1 MRRAES
7 AALLATLAL
16 AGCASGPLPG
26 DDQATLKALAQRPL
40 PAVAPGRLP
49 TDEQRALAAWQAL
62 LAAQPDTKQRAQAL
76 RRLGDL
82 EMDATD
88 ARLDSQDG
96 ATADYRAAIA
106 RYQTLLKETPTDPG
120 NDRVLYQL
128 ARAQELG
135 GDPAA
140 ALATLDRL
148 VGQYPQTTAL
158 DEAQFRRGELLFS
171 ARRYAPAEAAFG
183 AVLASPRPHGL
194 AERARYM
201 QGWSQFKQAR
211 LEPALGH
218 FMAVL
223 DTHLAGRDPAV
234 PVEQLDGLSRAN
246 RELVDD
252 VLRVVALALENLQG
266 VAAIAP
272 LVDSPQRAGYA
283 VRLYQNQAALYLKQD
298 RPKDAAD
305 ALGAFVRRAPQ
316 DPMAPL
322 LQAQVVRIHADA
334 GFEQQALAAKLAF
347 VEHYGLDPA
356 FRARAPEAWQRARPL
371 VREFLGELAQRHHA
385 AAQKSHQGTDV
396 QAAVRWY
403 QALLTQFPDDTDS
416 PRQRFLLAEL
426 LFEDRQFAA
435 AAAEYER
442 SAYQDPPHPRSA
454 EAGYAALLAHDARLK
469 ATPDD
474 TGLAAE
480 RLASALRFAERHTA
494 DPRAAAVLA
503 DAAERQLRA
512 GQAAQAQA
520 SAQRVL
526 AWQPEPAAPVRRSA
540 LGVQARAAF
549 DAGRFAEAE
558 RTTQQVLAL
567 TPDGDASRNALNERL
582 AAAIYRQAEA
592 ARDGGQ
598 GAQAA
603 ALFAKVGSAAPG
615 ASIRANADFDA
626 AAQWIALKD
635 WPRAAESLEAFRR
648 QHPGHALQAQVPAR
662 LALAYDELQR
672 PSAAAAEYERVA
684 TAATEPEARRTAL
697 WLAAQRRE
705 SAQDRDAATT
715 WERYL
720 KAWPQ
725 PLPEATEARA
735 ALARHAQGKP
745 AQALAWQRELL
756 AAERAGGSAR
766 TARSKLLSA
775 QAALAL
781 ARPADETCR
790 AVALTEPLAKSLAL
804 KKNRLETALQAWG
817 VAAEDGVA
825 EGVTAAT
832 YASAALY
839 QEFGLALIKSQ
850 RPKKLSKAEREQYDV
865 LLEEQAYPFEEKA
878 IALHETNAA
887 RARQGQWDEPVRQS
901 LAALRTLRPARWAKA
916 ERRDEATSPAAQLNR
931 EAIALR
937 EQGRLAD
944 ARARW
949 QQALAAEPAHAASV
963 LNLGVLLD
971 LYLDEPVAALAQYQR
986 YLELTPGDAQVGK
999 WVAELKPRAAKAAA
1013 PVKKEA
1019 T

>member
-1 MRRAES
+1 MRRAEP
-7 AALLATLAL
+7 ALLIAALAL

-26 DDQATLKALAQRPL
+26 DDQPTLKALAQRPL
-40 PAVAPGRLP
+40 PAVTPGRLP

-62 LAAQPDTKQRAQAL
+62 LAAQPDAKQRAQAL

-88 ARLDSQDG
+88 ARLASQDG
-96 ATADYRAAIA
+96 ASADYRAAIA
-106 RYQTLLKETPTDPG
+106 RYQTLLKETPNDPG

-135 GDPAA
+135 GDAPA

-148 VGQYPQTTAL
+148 VATYPQTTAL

-194 AERARYM
+194 TERARYM

-211 LEPALGH
+211 LEPALGN

-234 PVEQLDGLSRAN
+234 PVEQLPGLSRAN

-252 VLRVVALALENLQG
+252 VLRVIALALENLQG

-322 LQAQVVRIHADA
+322 LQAQVVRIHAEA

-356 FRARAPEAWQRARPL
+356 FKASAPEAWQRARPL

-385 AAQKSHQGTDV
+385 AAQKSHQAADV

-403 QALLTQFPDDTDS
+403 QALLAQFPDDADS

-426 LFEDRQFAA
+426 LFEDRQYDS

-469 ATPDD
+469 AAPDNAA
-474 TGLAAE
+474 LAAE
-480 RLASALRFAERHTA
+480 RLSSALRFAERHAA

-520 SAQRVL
+520 SAARVL

-549 DAGRFAEAE
+549 DAGRFADAE
-558 RTTQQVLAL
+558 RATQQVLAL
-567 TPDGDASRNALNERL
+567 TPDGDASRAALNERL

-626 AAQWIALKD
+626 ATQWIALKD
-635 WPRAAESLEAFRR
+635 WPRAAEALEAFRR

-672 PSAAAAEYERVA
+672 PALAAAEYERVA
-684 TAATEPEARRTAL
+684 TSATEPEARRTAL

-705 SAQDRDAATT
+705 SAQDRDAAAT

-720 KAWPQ
+720 KAWPR

-735 ALARHAQGKP
+735 ALARHARSP

-756 AAERAGGSAR
+756 ASERAGGSAR
-766 TARSKLLSA
+766 TARSRLLSA

-781 ARPADETCR
+781 ARPADEACR

-804 KKNRLETALQAWG
+804 KKTRLEAALQAWG

-832 YASAALY
+832 FASASLY
-839 QEFGLALIKSQ
+839 QEFGQALLKSQ

-878 IALHETNAA
+878 IALHEANAA
-887 RARQGQWDEPVRQS
+887 RVRQGQWDEPVRQS

-916 ERRDEATSPAAQLNR
+916 ERRDEAAGAAAQLNR

-937 EQGRLAD
+937 EQGKLPE

-949 QQALAAEPAHAASV
+949 QQALAAEPGHAASV

-986 YLELTPGDAQVGK
+986 YLELTPGGDAQVGK